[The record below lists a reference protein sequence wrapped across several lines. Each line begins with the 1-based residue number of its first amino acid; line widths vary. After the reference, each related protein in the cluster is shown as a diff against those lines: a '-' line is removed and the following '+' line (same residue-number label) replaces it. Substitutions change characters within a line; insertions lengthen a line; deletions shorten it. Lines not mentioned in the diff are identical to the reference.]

1 MVWLILFCLLPVA
14 YIIARFFWELL
25 RVGDLSS
32 KAVLITGCDSGFG
45 RELALRCIAKG
56 FTVFAGCLT
65 EKGRTSLKEECPSIR
80 LHPVSLDVTSDESV
94 RQAKEFVERNLGGL
108 KLWGVVNNAGVFS
121 CYGPDDW
128 TTIEDYKRAAE
139 VNTFGVIRV
148 THVGFPDNTYITRPT
163 CTESFFLQAFKK
175 LVKRAE
181 GRIVAVTSVNGRLS
195 SPGAGPY
202 VVSKFGTEAY
212 MDAIR
217 QELHE
222 MGVKVSILE
231 PGIFRT
237 ALIDEQAMLN
247 RVESVWSKLDDET
260 KEEYGEEFKDYF
272 GKMWNH
278 VYVSLSSTKTHYVVD
293 NYLHALTAKYPRHR
307 YYCGW
312 DAILLFIPMSLLPTW
327 WSDFVVRI
335 IGHQEIQP
343 AVVEKRWK
351 KKN

>member
-1 MVWLILFCLLPVA
+1 MVWLVLLFLLPVA
-14 YIIARFFWELL
+14 YIVARFFWELQ
-25 RVGDLSS
+25 RVGDLSR

-148 THVGFPDNTYITRPT
+148 TH
-163 CTESFFLQAFKK
+163 AFKK

-222 MGVKVSILE
+222 MGVKVAILE

-247 RVESVWSKLDDET
+247 RVEAVWSKVDDET
-260 KEEYGEEFKDYF
+260 KEDYGEEYKDYF
-272 GKMWNH
+272 GKMWNN
-278 VYVSLSSTKTHYVVD
+278 VYVSMSSTKTHYVVD

-312 DAILLFIPMSLLPTW
+312 DAILLFIPLSLLPTW
-327 WSDFVVRI
+327 WSDFIVRV
-335 IGHQEIQP
+335 IGHQEVQP
-343 AVVEKRWK
+343 AIVEKRLK

>member
-1 MVWLILFCLLPVA
+1 MVWLVLFCLLPVG
-14 YIIARFFWELL
+14 YIVTRFLWELL

-65 EKGRTSLKEECPSIR
+65 EKGRTSLKEECPSVR
-80 LHPVSLDVTSDESV
+80 MHPVSLDVTSDESV

-148 THVGFPDNTYITRPT
+148 TH
-163 CTESFFLQAFKK
+163 AFKK

-260 KEEYGEEFKDYF
+260 KEDYGEEYKNYF

-278 VYVSLSSTKTHYVVD
+278 VYASLSSTKTHYVVN

-312 DAILLFIPMSLLPTW
+312 DAILLFIPLSLLPTW
-327 WSDFVVRI
+327 WSDLVVRI
-335 IGHQEIQP
+335 IGHQEVKP
-343 AVVEKRWK
+343 AIVEKRVS
-351 KKN
+351 

>member
-1 MVWLILFCLLPVA
+1 MCWLFLLFLFPLL
-14 YIIARFFWELL
+14 YIIARYFWELL
-25 RVGDLSS
+25 RIGDLSS

-45 RELALRCIAKG
+45 RELVFRCIDKG

-65 EKGRTSLKEECPSIR
+65 EKGQTSLKAECSSPK
-80 LHPVSLDVTSDESV
+80 LHTVSLDVTSDDSV
-94 RQAKEFVERNLGGL
+94 LKAKEYVESNLKGL
-108 KLWGVVNNAGVFS
+108 KLWGLVNNAGVFS

-128 TTIEDYKRAAE
+128 TTVKDYKSAAE
-139 VNTFGVIRV
+139 VNLFGVIRV
-148 THVGFPDNTYITRPT
+148 TH
-163 CTESFFLQAFKK
+163 AFKK

-181 GRIVAVTSVNGRLS
+181 GRLVAVTSVNGRLS

-202 VVSKFGTEAY
+202 VVSKFGAEAY

-237 ALIDEQAMLN
+237 ALIDEQAMLH
-247 RVESVWSKLDDET
+247 RVESVWSKVDDET
-260 KEEYGEEFKDYF
+260 KEEYGEKYKDYF
-272 GKMWNH
+272 GKMWNKI
-278 VYVSLSSTKTHYVVD
+278 YVSMSSTKTHYVVD

-312 DAILLFIPMSLLPTW
+312 DAILLFIPLSLLPTW
-327 WSDFVVRI
+327 WTDYIVRV
-335 IGHQEIQP
+335 IGHQEVQP
-343 AVVEKRWK
+343 AIVEKRWK
-351 KKN
+351 KNN